1 MHLAIVD
8 SQEQTDGQIG
18 DDALWHVVLL
28 RDKEDM
34 STNKISKYS

>member
-8 SQEQTDGQIG
+8 SQEKTNGQIG
-18 DDALWHVVLL
+18 DDTLRHVVLL

-34 STNKISKYS
+34 STGKISKYS